1 MCKLIQGDFFMI
13 PLLVRGIIVYVVVIV
28 SVRLMGKRQIGE
40 LQPAE
45 LVVTILLSEIAAMPL
60 ENSETPLIQSLVSIL
75 LLVSLEVVFSVV
87 SLKSRSLR
95 TLMQGHSVMVINNGK
110 IVQKNLKLIRYS
122 IDDLMEALRLKDV
135 FDISTVQYAYIETN
149 GSISVMLKKKSE
161 TVTLEDLNIKASDKP
176 IPCLV
181 ISDGKIVRKE
191 FEICGLNDNKLNKIL
206 SKNNVEKQ
214 QVLLMTYAEG
224 GKTNIVVKEDKKC

>member
-1 MCKLIQGDFFMI
+1 MI